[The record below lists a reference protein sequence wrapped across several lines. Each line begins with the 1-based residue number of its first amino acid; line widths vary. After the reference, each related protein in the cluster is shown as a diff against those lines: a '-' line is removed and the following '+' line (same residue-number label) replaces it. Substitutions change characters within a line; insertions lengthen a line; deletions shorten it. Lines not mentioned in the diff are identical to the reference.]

1 VKRQRN
7 SGDTIWLLRHGE
19 STWNASGL
27 VQGQADG
34 PVLTAAGRAQVA
46 SVSDVLSRL
55 PVAAIVSSDLARADE
70 TASIVGGRLDIA
82 WDSDADLRERD
93 FGSAQGRPLADLGP
107 EWSGVEDG
115 RVVDAD
121 ARPPGGESLHDLSLR
136 VDRFF
141 TGLAQRKHRG
151 DVLVV
156 THGGV
161 IRVALAKCDRVPV
174 SKMAWGQVPNAGLWS
189 LGMREIC
196 PPVLLSSV

>member
-1 VKRQRN
+1 VKQQRN
-7 SGDTIWLLRHGE
+7 SGNTIWLLRHGE

-34 PVLTAAGRAQVA
+34 PILNQTGHEQVA
-46 SVSDVLSRL
+46 AVSEVVSRL
-55 PVAAIVSSDLARADE
+55 PVGSIISSDLDRAQE
-70 TASIVGGRLDIA
+70 TACIVGQKLDMA
-82 WDSDADLRERD
+82 WTLDADLRERD
-93 FGSAQGRPLADLGP
+93 FGHAQGRPLDNLRP

-115 RVVDAD
+115 RVVNAD
-121 ARPPGGESLHDLSLR
+121 ARPPGGESLHDLSAR

-141 TGLAQRKHRG
+141 RRLVEQPRRG

-174 SKMAWGQVPNAGLWS
+174 SKMAWGHVPNAGLWS
-189 LGMREIC
+189 IGTYEIC
-196 PPVLLSSV
+196 PSNLLTSV